1 MKFQKSL
8 ITLSLPLLATA
19 CGSDSNSNSDP
30 VTPEPSNPSLTLVL
44 PEEGSALVEDFPLSV
59 YLTYPDGERQVD
71 AITSIDI
78 NWPKV
83 DIHQAGKEYGFID
96 GASNELFY
104 HSKQHNGN
112 DALQAIDLERQEGV
126 LWYVSGD
133 GTLSQFSQTND
144 EKTEWMVHENAEFTE
159 LAIDEEGSES
169 IWLYNQFSHQ
179 LINYNSNTQEIT
191 ITYNLD
197 TDLNINGIAISE
209 DNFLILAANEAN
221 SIVMQYK
228 VDELMLNHVSSWALE
243 GFGDAQFTDIGLMPD
258 GRVAVSTSTAEE
270 NLFLVMDKS
279 ELIGAGP
286 IEDAGELNLVNQI
299 TLSDDI
305 AQPSGLWSMHD
316 ESWMMITD
324 QAEMFALDINF
335 NVIEH
340 VNIEFD
346 SINCNQGCTE
356 AIVGGTDEFFALTDS
371 GLVGQFNKVS
381 GAYSLTQEF
390 QIDVT
395 DEDGNSYSYSGM
407 GKDISS
413 GEYFLIPD
421 QSGEDETDEL
431 IILNSDFTL
440 KEKHVITYPED
451 TDGSIFEYDAQ
462 GVQYVDGEIY
472 VLSEQFTKVLKL
484 NLVGEIIEVY
494 DLSNEDV
501 SDPSDLAIRNGQI
514 YILGDHEND
523 EPVPPVSVFEIELN

>member
-8 ITLSLPLLATA
+8 IALSLPLLAAA
-19 CGSDSNSNSDP
+19 CGSDSNSNSDS
-30 VTPEPSNPSLTLVL
+30 VAPEPSSPSLTLVL
-44 PEEGSALVEDFPLSV
+44 PEESSALVEDFPLAV

-78 NWPKV
+78 NWPMV

-96 GASNELFY
+96 GTSDELFY
-104 HSKQHNGN
+104 YSKQHNGN
-112 DALQAIDLERQEGV
+112 DALQAIDLERQEDV

-133 GTLSQFSQTND
+133 GILTQFNQSND
-144 EKTEWMVHENAEFTE
+144 EKVEWTVHENAEFTE
-159 LAIDEEGSES
+159 LAIDEEGSGS
-169 IWLYNQFSHQ
+169 IWLYNQANHQ
-179 LINYNSNTQEIT
+179 LINYNSETQKIT
-191 ITYNLD
+191 ITYNLNGD
-197 TDLNINGIAISE
+197 ININGLAVSE
-209 DNFLILAANEAN
+209 DNFLILATNDRAG
-221 SIVMQYK
+221 IVMQYK
-228 VDELMLNHVSSWALE
+228 VDEFTLNHISSWTLE
-243 GFGDAQFTDIGLMPD
+243 GFDDAQFNDVGLMPD
-258 GRVAVSTSTAEE
+258 GRVAVSTSATEE
-270 NLFLVMDKS
+270 NIFLVMDKS
-279 ELIGAGP
+279 ELIGSGP
-286 IEDAGELNLVNQI
+286 IEDTGKLSQVNQI
-299 TLSDDI
+299 SLSDDI
-305 AQPSGLWSMHD
+305 AQPSGLWSMYD
-316 ESWMMITD
+316 DSWMMITD

-371 GLVGQFNKVS
+371 GLVGQFNKIS
-381 GAYSLTQEF
+381 GAYTLTQEF

-395 DEDGNSYSYSGM
+395 DEDGDSYSYSGM
-407 GKDISS
+407 GKNISS

-440 KEKHVITYPED
+440 KEKHVITYPEE

-472 VLSEQFTKVLKL
+472 VLSEQFTKVMKL

-501 SDPSDLAIRNGQI
+501 ADPSDLAIRNGQI